1 MRSINSCT
9 EDSNSRIFKSTEN
22 VIEAMEE
29 FSKER
34 NSVDTVAILVTDT
47 TSDNK
52 NGEST
57 KGQVGLIHPKFA
69 IFISTGLH

>member
-1 MRSINSCT
+1 
-9 EDSNSRIFKSTEN
+9 
-22 VIEAMEE
+22 MEE

>member
-1 MRSINSCT
+1 MTPIDSCK

-34 NSVDTVAILVTDT
+34 NSVETVEILVTDT
-47 TSDNK
+47 TSDNR

-57 KGQVGLIHPKFA
+57 KGQVSL
-69 IFISTGLH
+69 L